1 MSKQEQGDNL
11 SDDGDKEDDEEYPPW
26 LQHIV
31 EGEYYNA
38 VRVVEE
44 EGRLLLLQLLSVRL
58 CCGSTGSG
66 PNKHLSVSV
75 CSFVLHHTLY
85 LLHVVVSSLRQH
97 ALSTQLHLLLSRHC
111 LVCRGRQSA
120 GVCEMQ
126 GDYRLEEAPFL
137 IHANGS

>member
-44 EGRLLLLQLLSVRL
+44 EGRLVLLQLLSVRL

-75 CSFVLHHTLY
+75 CSFVLHHTVSATCGGFLTSAACTVDSVTSSAVSP
-85 LLHVVVSSLRQH
+85 LLGLQRTTVS
-97 ALSTQLHLLLSRHC
+97 
-111 LVCRGRQSA
+111 RG
-120 GVCEMQ
+120 M
-126 GDYRLEEAPFL
+126 
-137 IHANGS
+137 